1 MTVQF
6 SPGDLVRARGR
17 EWVTLPHDDPAA
29 LRLRPLSGTEAD
41 ALTILPALER
51 VPVEAAHFPP
61 PCVDVRG
68 TQENARLLAEALRLS
83 LRRGAGP
90 FRSSARVSFEPR
102 AYQLVPLL
110 MAMRL
115 PVVRLL
121 IADDVGIG
129 KTVEAGLILRELLDR
144 GEIERFCVLCPPHL
158 VDQWVGELRTKF
170 DIEAVAVT
178 SASAPRLERKVVGT
192 QSLFEVH
199 PFTVVSLD
207 YIKAEKRRE
216 SFAASCPPC
225 VVVDEA
231 HACVG
236 THGSRQRRYR
246 LLQRLARD
254 ADRHMLFLTATPHSG
269 DEEAFDRLLK
279 LLDESFEMAG
289 LETNAGRIALA
300 RHFVQRRRK
309 DILDQKWEGDQI
321 FPKHEKL
328 HRPYSLGPDHTAFH
342 DAVLDYCLDRIEDA
356 GDGTHRQRLTLWST
370 LALLRCVG
378 SSPAAALNALRN
390 RQDGDSERL
399 SMQVLDEEDEDTEA
413 VDAEPSA
420 YLGTDPALAK
430 LIRQAEAL
438 VRQPD
443 PKLAMMI
450 EELKPLI
457 AAGANPVVFCR
468 YIATADYVATALR
481 KAFAGLAVETVTG
494 LLVPDDRRD
503 RVEGM
508 AEEPQRL
515 LVATDCLSE
524 GINLQMLFD
533 AVVHYDLSWNP
544 TRHQQRE
551 GRVDRFGQPAPV
563 VKSMLLFGADSL
575 IDSAVLS
582 VILRKAEQIK
592 KDLGVIIA
600 LPEDRQVISGALLN
614 AMLEHRGR
622 PRAQRQLDLFAKE
635 ASVLSACWRD
645 AEEGE
650 KRSRARYAQHALKP
664 AEVMPEWEN
673 WRAIIGGPER
683 VERFVARAM
692 DHFNTAL
699 EPARETTFRAD
710 LAKLPTPIAE
720 RLDASGV
727 RGEVRISF
735 EAKAPAGAATVGRAH
750 PITSTLAESLL
761 ETALDPKSETGF
773 ELVRTGAWSTNA
785 VDAMTTI
792 VLIRL
797 RHKLTVHGR
806 TERMLLAEE
815 AVTLAFAGSHPT
827 AIAAGEA
834 AQEMLE
840 APASGDL
847 AETARHRLIAKACER
862 VLSAYMPAI
871 EAYATQRGEA
881 LEADHRRVR
890 AAAQGTPRVTVEPIL
905 PADIVGV
912 YILTPGDL

>member
-17 EWVTLPHDDPAA
+17 EWVALPHDDPAA

-51 VPVEAAHFPP
+51 LPVEAAHFAPP
-61 PCVDVRG
+61 DVDTRG
-68 TQENARLLAEALRLS
+68 TQDSAQLLAEALRLS

-90 FRSSARVSFEPR
+90 FRSSARVSIEPR

-115 PVVRLL
+115 TVVRLL

-129 KTVEAGLILRELLDR
+129 KTIEAGLILRELLDR
-144 GEIERFCVLCPPHL
+144 GEIERFCILCPPHL

-231 HACVG
+231 HASVG

-254 ADRHMLFLTATPHSG
+254 PARHMLLLTATPHSG

-279 LLDESFEMAG
+279 LLDETFDIAA
-289 LETNAGRIALA
+289 LDTNAGRIALA

-309 DILDQKWEGDQI
+309 DIVDQKWEDDHV
-321 FPKHEKL
+321 FPRHDKKD
-328 HRPYSLGPDHTAFH
+328 RPYSLGTAHGAFH
-342 DAVLDYCLDRIEDA
+342 NAVLDYCLDRIEDA
-356 GDGTHRQRLTLWST
+356 GTGTQRQRLTLWST

-390 RQDGDSERL
+390 RQDGDPERL

-430 LIRQAEAL
+430 LIQQAEVL
-438 VRQPD
+438 VRKPD

-457 AAGANPVVFCR
+457 AGGANPVVFCR
-468 YIATADYVATALR
+468 YIATADYVAAQLR
-481 KAFAGLAVETVTG
+481 KAFPSLAIESVTG

-508 AEEPQRL
+508 TEEPQRL

-533 AVVHYDLSWNP
+533 TVVHYDLSWNP

-551 GRVDRFGQPAPV
+551 GRVDRFGQPV
-563 VKSMLLFGADSL
+563 SLVRSMLLFGSDSL

-582 VILRKAEQIK
+582 VILRKADTIRERT
-592 KDLGVIIA
+592 GVTIA
-600 LPEDRQVISGALLN
+600 LPEDRQEISGALLN
-614 AMLEHRGR
+614 AMLEHRGK
-622 PRAQRQLDLFAKE
+622 PNAQRQLDLFAKE
-635 ASVLSACWRD
+635 ASALSSRWRD

-664 AEVMPEWEN
+664 AEVLPEWES
-673 WRAIIGGPER
+673 WRAIIGGPDR
-683 VERFVARAM
+683 VERFVTRAM
-692 DHFNTAL
+692 THFNTAL
-699 EPARETTFRAD
+699 EPAREATYRAS
-710 LAKLPTPIAE
+710 LTKLPSAIAE
-720 RLDASGV
+720 RIEAGGA

-735 EAKAPAGAATVGRAH
+735 GAKAPPGAVSVGRAH
-750 PITSTLAESLL
+750 PITATLAESLL
-761 ETALDPKSETGF
+761 ETALDPQGGAGF
-773 ELVRTGAWSTNA
+773 QLARTGVWTTDA
-785 VDAMTTI
+785 VDAMTTV
-792 VLIRL
+792 VLVRL

-806 TERMLLAEE
+806 SERMLLAEE

-827 AIAAGEA
+827 PIADGEA
-834 AQEMLE
+834 AQRLLE
-840 APASGDL
+840 AQASGDL
-847 AETARHRLIAKACER
+847 AESARHRLIDKARER

-871 EAYATQRGEA
+871 EAYALQRGEL

-905 PADIVGV
+905 PADIIGLYV
-912 YILTPGDL
+912 LTPGDL